1 MLNAEPQPT
10 NRKMRVGV
18 ANQRRNG
25 PHMWRIEVM
34 VRIRIRI
41 WIVDA
46 KKGRI
51 GPHMWRIRSSMGEAK
66 VEQEKDHGC
75 LITQHIQHYLVSQQ
89 LQAKNLMFRL
99 TMKY

>member
-1 MLNAEPQPT
+1 M
-10 NRKMRVGV
+10 V
-18 ANQRRNG
+18 
-25 PHMWRIEVM
+25 RI
-34 VRIRIRI
+34 RIRIRI

-75 LITQHIQHYLVSQQ
+75 LITQHIRHYFVGQQ
-89 LQAKNLMFRL
+89 LQYFNFESQKPYVYEILE
-99 TMKY
+99 